1 MDNEQ
6 SKQICDEI
14 ESALPEIL
22 PDLGQLLQQYQ
33 LSEPLEIQLLNLN
46 LSQQQTSIGPCCLV
60 GTVIQC
66 FPTYR
71 PRVAEDTLGLKPEQA
86 EQLCIDVESKLAAI
100 LPRLSQSVQQ
110 TDEMFEV
117 HFLID
122 PANTTAGQSATC
134 KVVDGVIRC
143 SNS

>member
-1 MDNEQ
+1 MDCEQ

-14 ESALPEIL
+14 ESALPEVL
-22 PDLGQLLQQYQ
+22 PDLEQLLQHYQ
-33 LSEPLEIQLLNLN
+33 LSKPLEIQLLN

-60 GTVIQC
+60 YGVMQC
-66 FPTYR
+66 GLNYGPHVTG
-71 PRVAEDTLGLKPEQA
+71 DTLGLEPEQA
-86 EQLCIDVESKLAAI
+86 EQLCRDVELKLTTI

-110 TDEMFEV
+110 TDENFKV

-122 PANTTAGQSATC
+122 PGNISGGQLGTC
-134 KVVDGVIRC
+134 KLVDGVIRC